1 VPSHEEDLSQ
11 TSHKRRACKVRVTM
25 RDQAM
30 DEEGP
35 EPIAIVGMGT
45 SVVTAV
51 ALLIINNNLWRIGCR
66 WPGGVRDASGLWEL
80 LKNKR
85 SGYKEFD
92 EPRFSYKGFYHPNH
106 ERPGSMATKGG
117 FLLDEDPRLFD
128 PSFFG
133 ITGLELDTMDAS
145 QRKLLEVVYEAFEN
159 AGETWE
165 SVSGSSTGV
174 FIGNFSLDHWVTQ
187 ARDWD
192 FPKPYATTGASTSIL
207 GNRISYIFNLRGPR

>member
-1 VPSHEEDLSQ
+1 
-11 TSHKRRACKVRVTM
+11 M